1 MEKAGAVKATAPA
14 FHWKNN
20 CVNDGKGGKRVNKK
34 KFYPKYFTFPAL
46 AIFFLFYCVPM
57 ILSFVMS
64 FTDWNIKRMYQPKFN
79 GLRNFA
85 RLFEDDYF
93 LLALKNTVLFAVA
106 TTIGIV
112 ILGLL
117 LALLLNAAVKGKAF
131 FRTVFYLP
139 AVLSLIVIGIMFQAV
154 FKLDGGIF
162 NQILSMLGL
171 SGWVHDWLGDG
182 KTAMWCIVFVQIW
195 KWSGF
200 AMAIYLAGLQ
210 GISSDYYE
218 AAKID
223 GASVWQRFKNITL
236 PLLAPAFTVV
246 ITMNTIG
253 GFKVFE
259 QVYVMTN
266 GGPGNA
272 TQVLNTYIYKEFSK
286 GTLGRSSAMSL
297 LLFLLIAVVAVAV
310 NKALTKRE
318 VEM

>member
-1 MEKAGAVKATAPA
+1 MLIVQER
-14 FHWKNN
+14 
-20 CVNDGKGGKRVNKK
+20 VNFVNKK

-46 AIFFLFYCVPM
+46 IIFLIFYCLPM
-57 ILSFVMS
+57 LMSFVMS

-79 GLRNFA
+79 GLKNFV

-93 LLALKNTVLFAVA
+93 LLAMKNTIWFAVA

-117 LALLLNAAVKGKAF
+117 LALLLNAAVKAKSF

-162 NQILSMLGL
+162 NQLLTMLGPSEL
-171 SGWVHDWLGDG
+171 VHDWLGDG
-182 KTAMWCIVFVQIW
+182 TTAMWCIIFVQIW

-223 GASVWQRFKNITL
+223 GANVWQQFRNITL

-297 LLFLLIAVVAVAV
+297 LLFLLIAVVAVVV